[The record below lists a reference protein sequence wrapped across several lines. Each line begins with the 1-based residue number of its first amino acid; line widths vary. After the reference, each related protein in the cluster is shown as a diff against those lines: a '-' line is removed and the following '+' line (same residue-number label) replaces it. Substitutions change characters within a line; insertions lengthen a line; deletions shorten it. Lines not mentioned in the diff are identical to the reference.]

1 MRVLVTGAN
10 GMIGQV
16 LCPALVT
23 EGHQIV
29 AAMRNPQSLGP
40 SALDSSISVQKI
52 TDIGPDTSWTAL
64 LKGVDAVVHL
74 AARVH
79 VLRDPALDPLATY
92 RRVNVEGTKRLAEQA
107 VAAGVR
113 RFIFLSSVKV
123 HGKGPQPYREQDAPL
138 PEDPYGVSKL
148 EAEEILRE
156 VTRNTGV
163 ELVILR
169 PSLVYG
175 PGVKGNF
182 YQLLRLCELGL
193 PLPFGN
199 IFNRRSLIGTDNL
212 ASAICRCL
220 THPKAPG
227 ETFLVS
233 DGEDVSTPDLARS
246 IARKMKKRIYIAPV
260 SPALLEI
267 MLWLIGKGGSA
278 RRLLGSLTLDS
289 SHIYDILD
297 WCPPHSLDDGLK
309 KTVAWYRKQ
318 RKSE

>member
-10 GMIGQV
+10 GMIGHV
-16 LCPALVT
+16 LCPALALD
-23 EGHQIV
+23 GHQVV
-29 AAMRNPQSLGP
+29 AAMRRPQSLNP
-40 SALDSSISVQKI
+40 SAPDPAISVQKI
-52 TDIGPDTSWTAL
+52 TDIGPETSWTAL
-64 LKGVDAVVHL
+64 LKGADAVVHL

-79 VLRDPALDPLATY
+79 MLRDPAPDPLAAH

-107 VAAGVR
+107 VAARVR
-113 RFIFLSSVKV
+113 RFVFLSSVKV
-123 HGKGPQPYREQDAPL
+123 HGKGPQPYREQDVPL

-148 EAEEILRE
+148 EAEEALRKI
-156 VTRNTGV
+156 THNTGV

-169 PSLVYG
+169 PPLVYG

-182 YQLLRLCELGL
+182 RQLLRLCELGL

-212 ASAICRCL
+212 ASAIGRCL

-233 DGEDVSTPDLARS
+233 DGEDVSTPDLARA
-246 IARKMKKRIYIAPV
+246 IAKKMKKRIVMAPIP
-260 SPALLEI
+260 PALLEA
-267 MLWLIGKGGSA
+267 MLWLIGKGGMT
-278 RRLLGSLTLDS
+278 RRLLGSLTLDGR
-289 SHIYDILD
+289 HIHDILN
-297 WCPPHSLDDGLK
+297 WYPPHSLDDGLQ
-309 KTVAWYRKQ
+309 KTVAWYQNQ

>member
-10 GMIGQV
+10 GMIGHV
-16 LCPALVT
+16 LCPALALD
-23 EGHQIV
+23 GHQIV
-29 AAMRNPQSLGP
+29 AAMRNLQSLGP
-40 SALDSSISVQKI
+40 AVSVQKI
-52 TDIGPDTSWTAL
+52 MDIGPETSWTAL

-79 VLRDPALDPLATY
+79 VLRDPAPDPLAAY

-107 VAAGVR
+107 IAAGVR
-113 RFIFLSSVKV
+113 RFIFLSSIKV
-123 HGKGPQPYREQDAPL
+123 HGKGPQPYREQDVPF
-138 PEDPYGVSKL
+138 PGDFYGVSKL
-148 EAEEILRE
+148 EAEETLRE
-156 VTRNTGV
+156 VTRNTDI

-169 PSLVYG
+169 SPLVYG

-182 YQLLRLCELGL
+182 RQLLRLCELGL

-246 IARKMKKRIYIAPV
+246 IARKMQKRIYMAPV
-260 SPALLEI
+260 SPALLET
-267 MLWLIGKGGSA
+267 MLWLIGKSGTA

-289 SHIYDILD
+289 SHIYNILD
-297 WCPPHSLDDGLK
+297 WCPPHSLDDGLQ
-309 KTVAWYRKQ
+309 KTVTWYQNQ